1 MFKKSFI
8 IKKNEGFLFS
18 KISGDNN
25 KIHLDDVVGYNSI
38 FGEKICHGCLVI
50 LKIFQIQNFRKFLIN
65 LDKFHIKIK
74 FNKHFSY
81 EKKIIIK
88 SKISN
93 KKLILELFQF
103 NELKASI
110 LIENNNLISTNKF
123 EKVSKKLK
131 KKYNLINFYNKK
143 NYMGVLS
150 MLLCSL
156 TKYVGTVYPGENSI
170 INEININFNKSF
182 NFSKN
187 YIYIYSKKLDKRLPL
202 ILNTLIFQKYN
213 IEFKTLERPKLN
225 LKFNKISTQI
235 KNKVKKIK
243 ENILIV
249 GASSGIG
256 FDILNIL
263 KINKK
268 IKIFSTYNKNKIKLN
283 QKNIKKIKVNLTK
296 DISIIK
302 KILSKYSPL
311 IIYYFAT
318 PKINTILN
326 NKHTMQLYKKFYI
339 DYPLKIISFSGNDK
353 IKFFYPSTIFID
365 KKINSNYTKVKKLGE
380 NILKKINN
388 NNIKI
393 NICRINEVNTKQN
406 LSLIDQNLP
415 NFSDLL
421 NRNKVYQK
429 KIFFI

>member
-1 MFKKSFI
+1 MLE
-8 IKKNEGFLFS
+8 N
-18 KISGDNN
+18 
-25 KIHLDDVVGYNSI
+25 YNI
-38 FGEKICHGCLVI
+38 
-50 LKIFQIQNFRKFLIN
+50 
-65 LDKFHIKIK
+65 
-74 FNKHFSY
+74 
-81 EKKIIIK
+81 
-88 SKISN
+88 ISN
-93 KKLILELFQF
+93 
-103 NELKASI
+103 
-110 LIENNNLISTNKF
+110 NKF
-123 EKVSKKLK
+123 EKVPKILK
-131 KKYNLINFYNKK
+131 KKNNLINFYNKK

-187 YIYIYSKKLDKRLPL
+187 HIYVYSKKLDKRLPL
-202 ILNTLIFQKYN
+202 ILNKLIFQKYN
-213 IEFKTLERPKLN
+213 IEFKTLEKPKLN

-283 QKNIKKIKVNLTK
+283 QKNIKKIKVNLIK

-302 KILSKYSPL
+302 KIISKYSPL

-318 PKINTILN
+318 PKINIILN

-339 DYPLKIISFSGNDK
+339 DYPLKIISFSRNNK

-421 NRNKVYQK
+421 NKNKVYQK